1 MLMNPLYLLHN
12 RLLLRVVWLV
22 CTLAQARAQFVTVTA
37 SVEVTYWDRQA
48 AASYLCNVQ
57 CVVGT
62 NSWQMDGDFSS
73 NSQTTYWFTGT
84 NIIEHST
91 VNKIVPEGAPIGAE
105 VNQVCES
112 VDGNPGMLSACG
124 PNGSCTVLRGK
135 GFVRVWTTRWRLCA
149 RYTNAVRCGV
159 Y

>member
-1 MLMNPLYLLHN
+1 MNPLYLLHN

-124 PNGSCTVLRGK
+124 PNGACTVLRGK